1 MTNIPTPTLEPLCE
15 FLVELSAPI
24 EMGDAPRGRR
34 RIIPIVGGTVT
45 GDRLNGRILNVGADW
60 QTIYSD
66 GVAELD
72 TRYSMQTDDGAVIEI
87 KNFGLRHGPVDIIK
101 AIARGDAVDPASYYM
116 RTHARFE
123 TGDPRY
129 LWLNKL
135 LAVGAGAREASAV
148 RMRLFEIK

>member
-1 MTNIPTPTLEPLCE
+1 MNIPTPRLEPLCE

-34 RIIPIVGGTVT
+34 RIIPIIGGKVT
-45 GDRLNGRILNVGADW
+45 GERLQGHILNVGADW

-72 TRYSMQTDDGAVIEI
+72 TRYSMQTDDGAVIEV
-87 KNFGLRHGPVDIIK
+87 KNFGLRHGPADVIA
-101 AIARGDAVDPASYYM
+101 AIARGESVDPSSYFM

-123 TGDPRY
+123 TGDARY
-129 LWLNKL
+129 LWINKV
-135 LAVGAGAREASAV
+135 LAVGSGAREANAV
-148 RMRLFEIK
+148 RMKLYELM